1 MKAIFETFN
10 SVRETERDRERV
22 SSGGLW
28 KIYRDPPSISSAGVK
43 KFRLVGM
50 LLKATM
56 QAQQI
61 KSAKHKEN
69 LLMMYLPKELPHIC
83 KTHNNALEIII
94 YLCSGL
100 IVDFIV

>member
-1 MKAIFETFN
+1 MCRVKAIFETFN
-10 SVRETERDRERV
+10 SVRERERARV

-43 KFRLVGM
+43 KISLVGM

-69 LLMMYLPKELPHIC
+69 Y
-83 KTHNNALEIII
+83 
-94 YLCSGL
+94 
-100 IVDFIV
+100 